1 VPQDYEEAYA
11 WSSLAAAQGNKAQ
24 TLRDEI
30 ASKLTPSALLA
41 AQQLSKR
48 YFADYVKK
56 PSVGVP

>member
-11 WSSLAAAQGNKAQ
+11 WLSLAAAQGNKAQ
-24 TLRDEI
+24 DLRDN
-30 ASKLTPSALLA
+30 AAQKLTPSALLA

-56 PSVGVP
+56 P